1 MEMQGILDL
10 SSAQAIYSAVYPKH
24 SDGSVAVQDLKTS
37 LIGYL
42 MNIYHERYRQ
52 EGRVVDPSLSQ
63 QLTGQV
69 DQIINASQGRATW
82 TSTKPRKPKK
92 RRLLSSNVRN
102 QPLSTSATTLP
113 ALQGKLSQSRSQSTT
128 PARIVERSPG
138 RHVLSQSVQDLPAA
152 VDVSLPGDAY
162 GTVQDTLSRK
172 SKNASGQKHVV
183 DQVFHEQL
191 VIDLKIEDKDL
202 SVTNKKFTRSPY
214 DKRDFKVRIGS
225 PKDKEA

>member
-1 MEMQGILDL
+1 M
-10 SSAQAIYSAVYPKH
+10 
-24 SDGSVAVQDLKTS
+24 
-37 LIGYL
+37 
-42 MNIYHERYRQ
+42 
-52 EGRVVDPSLSQ
+52 
-63 QLTGQV
+63 
-69 DQIINASQGRATW
+69 
-82 TSTKPRKPKK
+82 
-92 RRLLSSNVRN
+92 
-102 QPLSTSATTLP
+102 
-113 ALQGKLSQSRSQSTT
+113 
-128 PARIVERSPG
+128 
-138 RHVLSQSVQDLPAA
+138 LSQSVQDLPAA